1 VELRNGDLFNMSQNP
16 RKFYDNFKVSAFQY
30 VRRISM
36 REAVLL
42 LEHIYEIVQRPNDS
56 HGDNGFHTDEEE
68 YLSDSDREQWPV
80 EKFI

>member
-1 VELRNGDLFNMSQNP
+1 
-16 RKFYDNFKVSAFQY
+16 
-30 VRRISM
+30 M